1 MKIWKVNKEQPGMVL
16 VMFSGGRDS
25 TLAALRLHQAGHPL
39 KLVTITA
46 EHLFGLDNV
55 ERRLREIAPSLPV
68 ETEWLQIVQPS
79 LQETQRFFHRQTC
92 LPCQSAY
99 VVTGVNMARQTGIG
113 TIALGYVSYQAGW
126 PEQGVQATT
135 VLKRTLSQ
143 HGFELLLPVYD
154 IESRASAEQE
164 LRDRGV
170 SDLAFEQK
178 CTRQINNVEL
188 KGTELSHQV
197 DLWAKAIDEELRNR
211 NLLLTV
217 SRHVCLGDL

>member
-1 MKIWKVNKEQPGMVL
+1 MEIWAVNNAQTGMVL
-16 VMFSGGRDS
+16 LMFSGGRDS

-68 ETEWLQIVQPS
+68 ETEWLQVVQPS

-99 VVTGVNMARQTGIG
+99 VVTGVNIARQTGIA
-113 TIALGYVSYQAGW
+113 TIALGYAGYQAGW

-135 VLKRTLSQ
+135 VLKKTLSQ
-143 HGFELLLPVYD
+143 HSIELMLPVYD

-164 LRDRGV
+164 LRERGV
-170 SDLAFEQK
+170 SELAFEQK

-188 KGTELSHQV
+188 KGAELSQQV
-197 DLWAKAIDEELRNR
+197 DLWAKAIDQELQNHH
-211 NLLLTV
+211 LMLTV
-217 SRHVCLGDL
+217 SRRICLGEL

>member
-1 MKIWKVNKEQPGMVL
+1 MVL
-16 VMFSGGRDS
+16 LMFSGGRDS

-79 LQETQRFFHRQTC
+79 LQKTQHFFHRQTC

-99 VVTGVNMARQTGIG
+99 VVTGVNIARQIGVG
-113 TIALGYVSYQAGW
+113 TIALGYAGYQAGW
-126 PEQGVQATT
+126 PEQGLQATT
-135 VLKRTLSQ
+135 VLKKTLSQ
-143 HGFELLLPVYD
+143 HGVELLLPVYD

-164 LRDRGV
+164 LRERGV

-188 KGTELSHQV
+188 KGEELSRQV
-197 DLWAKAIDEELRNR
+197 DLWAEAIDEELRNR
-211 NLLLTV
+211 DLVLTI
-217 SRHVCLGDL
+217 SRRICLGEI